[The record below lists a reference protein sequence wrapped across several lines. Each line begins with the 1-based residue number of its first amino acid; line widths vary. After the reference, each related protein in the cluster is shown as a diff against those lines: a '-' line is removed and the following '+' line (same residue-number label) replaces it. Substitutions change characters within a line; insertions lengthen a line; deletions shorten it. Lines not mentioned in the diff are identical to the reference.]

1 MSGRPDDPLLLV
13 TLPLTRWRVLLL
25 QLAEGPFKTVGPLI
39 AEIEQQCNGQIPRNG
54 QDRVAGSAHQEE
66 AHER

>member
-39 AEIEQQCNGQIPRNG
+39 AEIEQQCNGQIPRPNG
-54 QDRVAGSAHQEE
+54 VGGAAHQEE
-66 AHER
+66 AGR